1 ANPTRASRACHQLDL
16 TTPGTCPESASS
28 RKQMRH
34 MPKSR
39 RNARGRPQRW
49 QRLYAR
55 TLNFG
60 VRFHFSTIDFF
71 ATLEPPRLALPE
83 RHVHELQQF
92 AAFFVVVRRRDDR
105 HVHAAHL
112 ADLLDVDLREDDL
125 LGEPDRVVAP
135 AVERTRA
142 QAAEVADA
150 G

>member
-1 ANPTRASRACHQLDL
+1 
-16 TTPGTCPESASS
+16 
-28 RKQMRH
+28 MRH

-71 ATLEPPRLALPE
+71 ATLEPPRLTLPE
-83 RHVHELQQF
+83 RHVHELQQLPALF
-92 AAFFVVVRRRDDR
+92 IVVRGRDDG

-125 LGEPDRVVAP
+125 FGETDRVVAP
-135 AVERTRA
+135 AVERPRR
-142 QAAEVADA
+142 QAAEIADA
-150 G
+150 GSRH